1 MKDYAF
7 TFFWIFATS
16 AVNAL
21 SLAIKLLI
29 NTVRALSSEVPPLP
43 VIETVAVS
51 VVAPSV
57 PNPTM
62 PAGSSQDLN
71 YCKRSGA
78 MTTLAVLELLMFI
91 SAGFVQS

>member
-1 MKDYAF
+1 MILAIRAF
-7 TFFWIFATS
+7 RATIFAFS
-16 AVNAL
+16 D
-21 SLAIKLLI
+21 AIEVMML
-29 NTVRALSSEVPPLP
+29 LSSEVPPLP